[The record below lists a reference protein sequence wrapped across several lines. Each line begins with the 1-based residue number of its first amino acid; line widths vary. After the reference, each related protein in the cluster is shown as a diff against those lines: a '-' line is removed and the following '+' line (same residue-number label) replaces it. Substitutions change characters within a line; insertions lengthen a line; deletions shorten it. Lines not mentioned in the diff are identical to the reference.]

1 MDRNWIFG
9 LCRKMSVQ
17 ESICACAAFCI
28 ANSAELLLSKA
39 GLLCTLHYC
48 MDFLSNPLNSTL
60 MSDAKKNPT
69 NFFLDIS
76 QEIFSF
82 LIFNF
87 GARVLVL
94 PEQNEFL
101 IFFVS
106 DFILQHYNGHAKSSK
121 YAFFHKIDFGPTK
134 NLVKQEFVKK
144 IRKFR

>member
-60 MSDAKKNPT
+60 MSDANKKSHK
-69 NFFLDIS
+69 FFFGYLLGDIF
-76 QEIFSF
+76 IF
-82 LIFNF
+82 
-87 GARVLVL
+87 
-94 PEQNEFL
+94 
-101 IFFVS
+101 
-106 DFILQHYNGHAKSSK
+106 DF
-121 YAFFHKIDFGPTK
+121 
-134 NLVKQEFVKK
+134 
-144 IRKFR
+144 

>member
-1 MDRNWIFG
+1 MQTKKSHKFIFG
-9 LCRKMSVQ
+9 Y
-17 ESICACAAFCI
+17 
-28 ANSAELLLSKA
+28 LL
-39 GLLCTLHYC
+39 G
-48 MDFLSNPLNSTL
+48 
-60 MSDAKKNPT
+60 
-69 NFFLDIS
+69 DIFTFD
-76 QEIFSF
+76 FSF
-82 LIFNF
+82 WSK
-87 GARVLVL
+87 GTRLVL

>member
-101 IFFVS
+101 IFFLYQTLFYNIITGTLNPVS
-106 DFILQHYNGHAKSSK
+106 MHFFTKLTWTYEKSCQ
-121 YAFFHKIDFGPTK
+121 TR
-134 NLVKQEFVKK
+134 
-144 IRKFR
+144 IR